1 MGTRYLLYM
10 KPLEKKK
17 NMLVLGMDTTA
28 VTSSVAIAEIEDTVK
43 TYSLFSVKNK
53 LTHSETLMPMVKQ
66 ALDLYGVK
74 PSDLSLIAV
83 SVGPG
88 SFTGVR
94 IGVSTVKGLAFGLGK
109 ELPCAAVSTLEALAE
124 NLTHQS
130 GIICPLMDARRN
142 QFYNAL
148 FKDNQRVCD
157 DRLITAT
164 ELREQL
170 LQTKEQVTL
179 CGDGA
184 DLFASLCSDLTNIKL
199 ASAASKDQNALSV
212 AVCGYRAFKE
222 NRILTAKELKPVYLR
237 ASQAEREKFGI
248 E

>member
-1 MGTRYLLYM
+1 
-10 KPLEKKK
+10 
-17 NMLVLGMDTTA
+17 MLILGMDTTA
-28 VTSSVAIAEIEDTVK
+28 VTASVAVVEIDEKVR
-43 TYSLFSVKNK
+43 TYSLFSVKSR

-66 ALDLYGVK
+66 ALDLYGAK
-74 PSDLSLIAV
+74 PSDLNLIAV

-94 IGVSTVKGLAFGLGK
+94 IGVATVKGLAFGLGK
-109 ELPCAAVSTLEALAE
+109 EMPCAAVSTLEALAE
-124 NLTHQS
+124 NLSQQG
-130 GIICPLMDARRN
+130 GIVCPVMDARRS

-148 FKDNQRVCD
+148 FKDNQRLCK
-157 DRLITAT
+157 DRLITAE
-164 ELREQL
+164 ELKIEL
-170 LQTKEQVTL
+170 TASGEPVTL

-184 DLFASLCSDLTNIKL
+184 DLFYSLCGDMKNINL

-222 NRILTAKELKPVYLR
+222 NRLLTAKELKPVYLR

>member
-1 MGTRYLLYM
+1 
-10 KPLEKKK
+10 
-17 NMLVLGMDTTA
+17 MLVLGLDSTA
-28 VTSSVAIAEIEDTVK
+28 VAASVAIAEIDDTVK
-43 TYSLFSVKNK
+43 TYSLFSVKNR

-66 ALDLYGVK
+66 ALDLYGSK

-124 NLTHQS
+124 NLAHQS
-130 GIICPLMDARRN
+130 GIICPLMDARRS

-148 FKDNQRVCD
+148 FQNNQRICN
-157 DRLITAT
+157 DRLITAA
-164 ELREQL
+164 ELKEQL
-170 LQTKEQVTL
+170 LETDKPVTL

-184 DLFASLCSDLTNIKL
+184 DLFASLCGDLKNIRV
-199 ASAASKDQNALSV
+199 ASASSKDQNALSV

>member
-1 MGTRYLLYM
+1 
-10 KPLEKKK
+10 
-17 NMLVLGMDTTA
+17 MLILGMDTTA
-28 VTSSVAIAEIEDTVK
+28 VTASVAIVEIDEKVR
-43 TYSLFSVKNK
+43 TYSLFSVKNR

-66 ALDLYGVK
+66 ALDLYGAK
-74 PSDLSLIAV
+74 PSDLNLIAV

-94 IGVSTVKGLAFGLGK
+94 IGVATVKGLAFGLGK
-109 ELPCAAVSTLEALAE
+109 EMPCAAVSTLEALAE
-124 NLTHQS
+124 NLSQQG
-130 GIICPLMDARRN
+130 GIVCPVMDARRS

-148 FKDNQRVCD
+148 FQDRQRLRK
-157 DRLITAT
+157 DRLIRAE
-164 ELREQL
+164 ELKEEL
-170 LQTKEQVTL
+170 LSFGGPVTL

-184 DLFASLCSDLTNIKL
+184 DLFYALCGELPNIKL

-222 NRILTAKELKPVYLR
+222 NRLLTAKELKPVYLR

>member
-1 MGTRYLLYM
+1 
-10 KPLEKKK
+10 
-17 NMLVLGMDTTA
+17 MLILGMDTTA
-28 VTSSVAIAEIEDTVK
+28 VTASVAVVEIEDKVR

-66 ALDLYGVK
+66 ALDMYGAK
-74 PSDLSLIAV
+74 PSDLNLIAV
-83 SVGPG
+83 SAGPG

-94 IGVSTVKGLAFGLGK
+94 IGVATVKGLAFGLGK
-109 ELPCAAVSTLEALAE
+109 EMPCAAVSTLEALAE
-124 NLTHQS
+124 NLAQQS
-130 GIICPLMDARRN
+130 GIVCPVMDARRS

-148 FKDNQRVCD
+148 FKDNQRLCK
-157 DRLITAT
+157 DRLITAE
-164 ELREQL
+164 ELKKL
-170 LQTKEQVTL
+170 LETGEQVTL

-184 DLFASLCSDLTNIKL
+184 ELFASLCGDLKNIKL
-199 ASAASKDQNALSV
+199 AAPASKDQNALSV

>member
-1 MGTRYLLYM
+1 
-10 KPLEKKK
+10 
-17 NMLVLGMDTTA
+17 MLILGMDTTA
-28 VTSSVAIAEIEDTVK
+28 VTASVAVVEIEDKVR

-66 ALDLYGVK
+66 ALDMYGAK
-74 PSDLSLIAV
+74 PSDLNLIAV
-83 SVGPG
+83 SAGPG

-94 IGVSTVKGLAFGLGK
+94 IGVATVKGLAFGLGK
-109 ELPCAAVSTLEALAE
+109 EMPCAAVSTLEALAE
-124 NLTHQS
+124 NLAQQS
-130 GIICPLMDARRN
+130 GIVCPVMDARRS

-148 FKDNQRVCD
+148 FKDNQRLCK
-157 DRLITAT
+157 DRLITAE
-164 ELREQL
+164 ELKKL
-170 LQTKEQVTL
+170 LETGEQVTL

-184 DLFASLCSDLTNIKL
+184 ELFASLCGDLKNIKL
-199 ASAASKDQNALSV
+199 AAPASKDQNALSI